1 MNRDIADHPGRTT
14 ISDSAPPAGAATP
27 GSGSARSDFWGQNHN
42 LERFVRRYLR
52 TEDEL
57 RLICA
62 LGERPAKGF
71 SLDELSALAGGSPS
85 GMGTAVISL
94 EHEGIVVTRRQGR
107 RLVATLTR
115 SADVR
120 EMGTRLFRLC
130 QRDQERSVLLH
141 MVTDSYTDG

>member
-1 MNRDIADHPGRTT
+1 MNRDITDHPGRTAT
-14 ISDSAPPAGAATP
+14 SDPAQPPSAVTAG
-27 GSGSARSDFWGQNHN
+27 GRDARSDFWEQNHN
-42 LERFVRRYLR
+42 LEMFVRRYLR

-62 LGERPAKGF
+62 LGERPTKGF
-71 SLDELSALAGGSPS
+71 SLDELSALAGGSPA

-107 RLVATLTR
+107 RLVATLAK
-115 SADVR
+115 SPEVR
-120 EMGTRLFRLC
+120 EMGVRLFRLS
-130 QRDQERSVLLH
+130 QREQERSLLLH